1 MIKINNSSTS
11 NMESLA
17 LSPEIQSL
25 KDMLDGISTA
35 NQSTLNAL
43 GGTLTTVM
51 GTAVTT
57 GAPTA
62 ADMLAILEAADILPK
77 QNRAGNALQA
87 GESYDRGMI
96 LTKLSE
102 LITAQATAFKWLRS
116 KLNIS
121 DLFTKAVPR
130 QVFEALVGG
139 LTGFDGPEH
148 LARILEEMH

>member
-25 KDMLDGISTA
+25 KDLLDGISTA

-57 GAPTA
+57 RAPTA
-62 ADMLAILEAADILPK
+62 ADMLAIIEAADILPK

-87 GESYDRGMI
+87 DESYDRDMI

-102 LITAQATAFKWLRS
+102 LITAQATA
-116 KLNIS
+116 
-121 DLFTKAVPR
+121 
-130 QVFEALVGG
+130 EAQ
-139 LTGFDGPEH
+139 
-148 LARILEEMH
+148 